1 MKRYKTIDFAR
12 GLCIMGMVFLHIIN
26 WWLTPEDFWLYLT
39 LEAYIGFIG
48 ASGFLFISGISA
60 KLAYKNWLIRVEN
73 SNELSIQMVRNVY
86 LFRALFL
93 LIIALI
99 YNTIIAIAL
108 NDLTWI
114 WAWNVLQTIS
124 FSLFMAWP
132 LLKTSRVLRA
142 VFGITILIVDHFVF
156 AFLLPYKGQAN
167 YYGILFHILYH
178 PSEQY
183 RILSYFTM
191 FLIGTVLGDVIYDLN
206 TIENQSERIIA
217 FKKYIFC
224 SIIIG
229 AVITI
234 FGIIFLYPN
243 FLLRATISSMFYSL
257 GIIIIAVSVLIGIE
271 EFEVFKVKNSYT
283 CFYYYNYYS
292 FTIYLAHNPL
302 YFLFYRQL
310 NVFTIWIPVII
321 TLLCFTILIRLIYKK
336 LGPKASLKVGISILS
351 LILAIIIEIKKNNKN
366 TKIKSLF
373 NLGRAYFKSMG
384 YEGKD

>member
-12 GLCIMGMVFLHIIN
+12 GLCIMGMVCLHIIN

-60 KLAYKNWLIRVEN
+60 KLAYKNWIIRVED
-73 SNELSIQMVRNVY
+73 SNELSMQMVRNVY
-86 LFRALFL
+86 MFRAIFL

-108 NDLTWI
+108 NNLTWI

-132 LLKTSRVLRA
+132 LLKISKVFRVI
-142 VFGITILIVDHFVF
+142 FGIFLLIVDHFMF

-167 YYGILFHILYH
+167 YYGLLFHILYG
-178 PSEQY
+178 PWEQY
-183 RILSYFTM
+183 RILPYFTM
-191 FLIGTVLGDVIYDLN
+191 FLIGTVLGDIIHDLN
-206 TIENQSERIIA
+206 TIENQSEKLIA
-217 FKKYIFC
+217 FKKYIFF

-229 AVITI
+229 AVIII
-234 FGIIFLYPN
+234 FGILFLFPS
-243 FLLRATISSMFYSL
+243 FLLRATISSMLYSL
-257 GIIIIAVSVLIGIE
+257 GIIIIVVSVLIGIE
-271 EFEVFKVKNSYT
+271 EFKVFKVKNSYR

-310 NVFTIWIPVII
+310 NVFNIWIPVII
-321 TLLCFTILIRLIYKK
+321 TLICFTLLIRVVYKK
-336 LGPKASLKVGISILS
+336 LGPKASLKVGISVLS
-351 LILAIIIEIKKNNKN
+351 LILAIIIEEKKKNKN
-366 TKIKSLF
+366 AKIKSLF
-373 NLGRAYFKSMG
+373 NLGRAFFNKIG